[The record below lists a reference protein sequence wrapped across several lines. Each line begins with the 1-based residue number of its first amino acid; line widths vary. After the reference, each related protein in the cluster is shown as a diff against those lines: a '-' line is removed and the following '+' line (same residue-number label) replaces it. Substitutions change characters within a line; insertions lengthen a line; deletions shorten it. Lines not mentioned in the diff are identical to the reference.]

1 MVITYY
7 GLSCFKVQSGDLTI
21 AFDPPSKESDL
32 RPPRFETH
40 IALSSHDH
48 PRHNG
53 LKELSGKKSEKRS
66 IASSRPAGTVA
77 PANEAGGNPFFILG
91 PGEYEV
97 EGVRVIGLHSW
108 HDAEKGKKMGPN
120 TIYIVNME
128 GINLCHLGHLGTADI
143 ESETLETLGEVD
155 VLFLPIGGKDVL
167 EPEAAAKVVNQLEP
181 KAVIPM
187 HYTED
192 KLKEFLKELGEEIRQ
207 PAEKAEEKFTFK
219 KKELPEEG
227 TRVIL
232 LSPAIG

>member
-40 IALSSHDH
+40 IALSSHNH

-53 LKELSGKKSEKRS
+53 LKELSGKKDRD
-66 IASSRPAGTVA
+66 
-77 PANEAGGNPFFILG
+77 PFFILG

-97 EGVRVIGLHSW
+97 EGVRVIGFPSW
-108 HDAEKGKKMGPN
+108 HDREKGKTRGPN
-120 TIYIVNME
+120 TIYSVAME
-128 GINLCHLGHLGTADI
+128 GVSLCHLGDIGTAEI
-143 ESETLETLGEVD
+143 ENDTLEGFGEID
-155 VLFLPIGGKDVL
+155 VLFVPIGGKDVV
-167 EPEAAAKVVNQLEP
+167 EPDEAAKIVKKLEP

-187 HYTED
+187 HYAEEH
-192 KLKEFLKELGEEIRQ
+192 LKAFIKELGEDVRQ
-207 PAEKAEEKFTFK
+207 LAEKAEEKFTFK

-227 TRVIL
+227 TRVVIL
-232 LSPAIG
+232 APAIG